1 MKSDKINYLEPK
13 TKDFESWKTDQPY
26 HDLKTKN
33 FLKREYDKYQIGK
46 ELLKTEG
53 IPQILRCPN
62 CMKTEETEIIVMP
75 DFKFKDYYCESCL
88 EEKEKEDLQEQ
99 KKKEQK
105 KVADLRSDRQRDFLE
120 KLPPRYYGIMDSK
133 KSESENNSSCTIFYG
148 GFGTGKTWRAY
159 KIAYDL
165 YLSSKIDGY
174 KHITEVGMINEIKAG
189 FNNNTFDS
197 RVESFK
203 NVDLLIVDEM
213 GKNNDSDFN
222 KAQIFEILN
231 HRYDWEKKTILICNC
246 EEKKELYEI
255 LSDAILDRFREEI
268 ILMDGESRRYAKQ

>member
-1 MKSDKINYLEPK
+1 MKSDKINYLDQTE
-13 TKDFESWKTDQPY
+13 TKDFETWKTEQPY
-26 HDLKTKN
+26 HNLKANDVLRCK
-33 FLKREYDKYQIGK
+33 YAKYQLDQ

-62 CMKTEETEIIVMP
+62 CMKTEETETIVLP

-105 KVADLRSDRQRDFLE
+105 KADDLRSDRQRDFLE

-159 KIAYDL
+159 
-165 YLSSKIDGY
+165 
-174 KHITEVGMINEIKAG
+174 EI
-189 FNNNTFDS
+189 
-197 RVESFK
+197 
-203 NVDLLIVDEM
+203 
-213 GKNNDSDFN
+213 
-222 KAQIFEILN
+222 
-231 HRYDWEKKTILICNC
+231 
-246 EEKKELYEI
+246 
-255 LSDAILDRFREEI
+255 
-268 ILMDGESRRYAKQ
+268 